1 MGTDIAVNRIS
12 CKPQKLQAMS
22 ATVKIGRGSWRQVG
36 QAGRKKWLPSHGP
49 IVEPSWIGRRHG
61 DWQGDNRRTWR
72 LARAPDGSG
81 SAAVCGLRG
90 EDEQDQAA

>member
-36 QAGRKKWLPSHGP
+36 QAGWKKWLPSHGP

-61 DWQGDNRRTWR
+61 DWQG
-72 LARAPDGSG
+72 G
-81 SAAVCGLRG
+81 
-90 EDEQDQAA
+90 